1 MTQIP
6 ASANGMVARQLQPL
20 VSLHGFMSHWPKS
33 RSCTRVTDDLD
44 VHDLHVGGSY
54 KTGPR
59 EGENLFSYYGVHT
72 RLVQGKETPQY
83 GFRITNEPA
92 ASYHT
97 APREVDGLR
106 WGSSYK
112 SKYVCVCV
120 CVCACVGLRF
130 FV

>member
-72 RLVQGKETPQY
+72 RLVQEKEKTPQY
-83 GFRITNEPA
+83 EFRITNTPT
-92 ASYHT
+92 ASYQT
-97 APREVDGLR
+97 ALREVDELR
-106 WGSSYK
+106 GSS
-112 SKYVCVCV
+112 SK
-120 CVCACVGLRF
+120 RRRKPPR
-130 FV
+130 